1 MSLQKKISSKDFV
14 VLAEMHTPKGV
25 NIARLVNDARRIKGR
40 VDAIIVPD
48 MDNGIVRMSALAG
61 GVLMR
66 QEGIETII
74 HMYTRDRNRLALQG
88 DAMAAHVLGI
98 GNIVVVHSEDMDQ
111 SDHREAQTVTDI
123 DEVELLE
130 GLRALTSG
138 KDMEGFELD
147 GVPSFT
153 TGCTIAPYENDK
165 QLTRELELAAKKVE
179 AGASFLITPPV
190 FDADRFAGFME
201 KARGLGVP
209 IIPTVFLIKSLAIAQ
224 YIANSEPGADISD
237 ELIRRIR
244 KSADREQEGIKIA
257 GEMVAAMKTMA
268 QGVKIQTLGWE
279 HKLPE
284 ILDVAAI

>member
-1 MSLQKKISSKDFV
+1 MSLQKKLSSKEFV

-98 GNIVVVHSEDMDQ
+98 SNIVVVHSEDMDQ
-111 SDHREAQTVTDI
+111 SDHREAQRVTDI

-130 GLRALTSG
+130 GLRTLASG

-153 TGCTIAPYENDK
+153 TGCTIAPCENDK
-165 QLTRELELAAKKVE
+165 QLAKELELAAKKIE
-179 AGASFLITPPV
+179 AGASFIITPPV
-190 FDADRFAGFME
+190 FDTERFAAFME
-201 KARGLGVP
+201 KAKGLGVP
-209 IIPTVFLIKSLAIAQ
+209 IIPTVFLLKSLAIAQ

-244 KSADREQEGIKIA
+244 KSSDRELEGIKIA
-257 GEMVAAMKTMA
+257 GETVAAMKTMA